1 MQFEME
7 MDELDQKAQRDISM
21 GKVVRKDLLHRIKK
35 RHQRPDVR
43 P

>member
-7 MDELDQKAQRDISM
+7 MDDLDKKLNETFD

-35 RHQRPDVR
+35 AQTSRRLS
-43 P
+43 